1 MAAPAPGMTA
11 RKALDRKPSATECT
25 VVFHSIHGVLRAAGL
40 KAADGATGQCGE
52 QGRDGPAVK
61 PQESEQDV
69 LKEIQV
75 NQSVSHHASQP
86 KNLFPQRR
94 IGGRSVTGVR
104 S

>member
-1 MAAPAPGMTA
+1 MAATTPGMTA
-11 RKALDRKPSATECT
+11 REALHGEPTAMERP
-25 VVFHSIHGVLRAAGL
+25 VVFHGLHGVLRAAGF
-40 KAADGATGQCGE
+40 KAADGAAGQCGE

-61 PQESEQDV
+61 PQESKQDV

-94 IGGRSVTGVR
+94 IGGRPVTAGR

>member
-1 MAAPAPGMTA
+1 MTAPAPRMTA
-11 RKALDRKPSATECT
+11 REALHSKPTATECP
-25 VVFHSIHGVLRAAGL
+25 VVFHGLHGVLRATGF
-40 KAADGATGQCGE
+40 KAADGAAGQCGE

-61 PQESEQDV
+61 PQESKQDV

-86 KNLFPQRR
+86 KNLFPRRR
-94 IGGRSVTGVR
+94 IRSRPVTVAQ

>member
-1 MAAPAPGMTA
+1 MAATTPGMTA
-11 RKALDRKPSATECT
+11 LEALQRKPTATESP
-25 VVFHSIHGVLRAAGL
+25 VVFHGLHGVLRAAGF
-40 KAADGATGQCGE
+40 KAADSATGQCGE

-61 PQESEQDV
+61 PQESKQDV

-86 KNLFPQRR
+86 KNLFPRRR
-94 IGGRSVTGVR
+94 IRSRPVTVAQ

>member
-1 MAAPAPGMTA
+1 MATPTPRVTA
-11 RKALDRKPSATECT
+11 REALYSEPTATECP
-25 VVFHSIHGVLRAAGL
+25 VVSHGLHGVLRATGF
-40 KAADGATGQCGE
+40 KAADGAAGQCGE
-52 QGRDGPAVK
+52 QGRDSPAVK
-61 PQESEQDV
+61 PQEGEQDM